1 MGTNSDKKRK
11 MKKTEASHEPISQ
24 ETPLLPKTQG
34 DGKEMQEFNGASFV
48 GAISNLSTT
57 IIGAGI
63 MALPATMKVLGLG
76 LGIAMILFVAVLTER
91 SIAFLLRYSKAGKV
105 DSYGGVMG
113 YAFGFAGQKSLQI
126 CVLITNI
133 GTLIVYMI
141 IIGDVISG
149 TSSSGVHHSGLLE
162 QWFGNYWWTG
172 RTCVLLFVTL
182 AVFTPLAFFKRID
195 SLKYTSALAV
205 GLAVVFLV
213 ITAGITVFKLV
224 NGSIGMP
231 RLLPDVTNLTSFWNL
246 FTVVPVLVT
255 AFICHFN
262 VHTIQNELEDST
274 MIQPVVWTSLA
285 LCSTV
290 YIMTSFFGILLF
302 GDSTLDDVLANF
314 DTNLGVPYSYVLN
327 DIVRISYALHL
338 MLVFPVVFHPLRLN
352 LDGLIFSSAR
362 PLVLD
367 NCRFILIS
375 ISIISGIF
383 IGANFVPSIW
393 VAFQLTGATS
403 SICLGFV
410 FPAAIALRDPNSIAS
425 KKDKIVSVFM
435 IFLALFSSLV
445 AIYSDAYALL
455 RNSPSPRE

>member
-1 MGTNSDKKRK
+1 MGTDNKIQV
-11 MKKTEASHEPISQ
+11 SHETISQ

-34 DGKEMQEFNGASFV
+34 DGKESHEFNGASFV
-48 GAISNLSTT
+48 GAVSNLSTT

-76 LGIAMILFVAVLTER
+76 LGIALILFVAVLTER

-113 YAFGFAGQKSLQI
+113 DAFGFGGKRLLQI
-126 CVLITNI
+126 CVLLNNI

-149 TSSSGVHHSGLLE
+149 TSSSGIHHSGLLE

-352 LDGLIFSSAR
+352 LDGLIFPSAR

-375 ISIISGIF
+375 ISLIF
-383 IGANFVPSIW
+383 VIYIGANFIPNIW
-393 VAFQLTGATS
+393 VAFQFTGATS
-403 SICLGFV
+403 AICLGFI
-410 FPAAIALRDPNSIAS
+410 FPAAIALRDSNSVAS
-425 KKDKIVSVFM
+425 KKDKIVSLFM

-445 AIYSDAYALL
+445 AIYSDAYALF
-455 RNSPSPRE
+455 RKSPSPRQ

>member
-1 MGTNSDKKRK
+1 MGTDKK
-11 MKKTEASHEPISQ
+11 TQEAISHEN
-24 ETPLLPKTQG
+24 TPLLPQTHA
-34 DGKEMQEFNGASFV
+34 DDRNEFNGASFV
-48 GAISNLSTT
+48 GAVSNLSTT

-63 MALPATMKVLGLG
+63 MALPATMKVLGLV
-76 LGIAMILFVAVLTER
+76 LGIALILFVALLTER
-91 SIAFLLRYSKAGKV
+91 SIAFLLRYSKPRKV
-105 DSYGGVMG
+105 SSYGGLMAD
-113 YAFGFAGQKSLQI
+113 AFGLSGKVLLQI
-126 CVLITNI
+126 SVLLNNI

-172 RTCVLLFVTL
+172 RTCVLLFLTL

-205 GLAVVFLV
+205 ALAVVFLV

-262 VHTIQNELEDST
+262 VHTIQNELEDSK

-352 LDGLIFSSAR
+352 LDGLLFPSGR

-367 NCRFILIS
+367 NCRFILLS
-375 ISIISGIF
+375 ISLISVIF
-383 IGANFVPSIW
+383 FGANFVPSIW
-393 VAFQLTGATS
+393 VAFQFTGATS
-403 SICLGFV
+403 AISLGFI
-410 FPAAIALRDPNSIAS
+410 FPAAIALRDSNSLAS
-425 KKDKIVSVFM
+425 KKDKTVSLFM
-435 IFLALFSSLV
+435 IFLAMFSSLV
-445 AIYSDAYALL
+445 AIYSDAYSLF
-455 RNSPSPRE
+455 RKSPSPSE